1 MRHSSSVPH
10 PQTPPFLL
18 YSLQAS
24 HAWLGHLVS
33 RYCLITCY
41 WVLIW
46 LAVGSLRSRGVTGLI
61 GLRSAPLS
69 ANEIQW
75 RPDSIHPHLMAF
87 VKGQRRLTWHLI
99 GCLHIP
105 LPLWSVNTNITESRG
120 WKVTDWFGQL
130 CDLMEEWIT
139 VLAVIFLHPF
149 HSFFFLSSCFHQEIC
164 RHSADTRWLSYKR
177 WLCLMS
183 HVIQDWGAT
192 PTICVWSSICDL

>member
-1 MRHSSSVPH
+1 MRHSPSVPH

-33 RYCLITCY
+33 GYCLITCY
-41 WVLIW
+41 SVLIW
-46 LAVGSLRSRGVTGLI
+46 LAAGSLRSRSVTGLI
-61 GLRSAPLS
+61 GLCSAPLS

-105 LPLWSVNTNITESRG
+105 LPLWSVNTNISESRG

-130 CDLMEEWIT
+130 CDLMKEWIT
-139 VLAVIFLHPF
+139 VLAVVIFHPF
-149 HSFFFLSSCFHQEIC
+149 HSSFFSLLLSSPRDLQ
-164 RHSADTRWLSYKR
+164 AQRWVTL
-177 WLCLMS
+177 
-183 HVIQDWGAT
+183 V
-192 PTICVWSSICDL
+192 